1 MKIELDSFADNSNRI
16 DAYNVGQVTIA
27 GHTYHSSLL
36 VSHDNI
42 SPNWSPQNLVELDK
56 SHIEQ
61 IITLAPE
68 IVLLGTGKS
77 LVFPS
82 ESIVSPLREH
92 NIGFEVM
99 DTGAACRSYN
109 FLINEGRLV
118 VAALMMIE
126 E

>member
-1 MKIELDSFADNSNRI
+1 MKIELDSFVGVTNKVDS
-16 DAYNVGQVTIA
+16 YNIGQITVA
-27 GHTYHSSLL
+27 GNIYKSSLL
-36 VSHDNI
+36 ISNNI
-42 SPNWSPQNLVELDK
+42 LVPDWPLQSFSELGTV
-56 SHIEQ
+56 HFEQ
-61 IITLAPE
+61 IIALGPE
-68 IVLLGTGKS
+68 IVLLGTGKK
-77 LVFPS
+77 LIFPS
-82 ESIVSPLREH
+82 DSVMTPLIEQ

>member
-1 MKIELDSFADNSNRI
+1 MKIELDSSSENSNRV
-16 DAYNVGQVTIA
+16 DAYNVGQVSIA
-27 GHTYHSSLL
+27 GNTYRSSLL
-36 VSHDNI
+36 VSHNNI
-42 SPNWSPQNLVELDK
+42 SPDWSPESLAELDK

-61 IITLAPE
+61 IITLDPE
-68 IVLLGTGKS
+68 IVLLGTGKR

-82 ESIVSPLREH
+82 ESVVSPLREN

-109 FLINEGRLV
+109 FLLNEGRLV